1 LHEEDVYNIKLLGD
15 IATLLHNIELLVC
28 TVCTVHY
35 TWSKVK
41 AISAA
46 AYVADSGRDISA
58 QTEVGAT
65 NQTQLRCCETVICIL
80 GPLS

>member
-1 LHEEDVYNIKLLGD
+1 MPVWVRDKRFQHQQGSFYIPRTAIFQRRASFKV
-15 IATLLHNIELLVC
+15 ALV
-28 TVCTVHY
+28 TV
-35 TWSKVK
+35 WSKVK

-65 NQTQLRCCETVICIL
+65 KHTDSCGVAKQ
-80 GPLS
+80 